1 MTDGRNFEFDLA
13 HAITRAFA
21 IRDQAH
27 IFHLQTKSFARHKN
41 LDNFYHQFLDD
52 VDDLIEMIMGKY
64 NIKPNGFAQYTQV
77 KPISFSD
84 FEESVLHKFYTEAE
98 TLFDRYF
105 YELIDAEKDAEIV
118 DQINLI
124 KSRLDTLKYLMTLT

>member
-1 MTDGRNFEFDLA
+1 MRDVKNFELGLA

-64 NIKPNGFAQYTQV
+64 NTEPNDFKQV
-77 KPISFSD
+77 EPISFND
-84 FEESVLHKFYTEAE
+84 FTESVLHKFYTEAE
-98 TLFDRYF
+98 NLFNRDF
-105 YELIDAEKDAEIV
+105 YELIDPEKDAEIV

-124 KSRLDTLKYLMTLT
+124 KSRLDTLEYLMTLT